1 MQTGADAIL
10 DISRGAFRQLV
21 MELTGSDPGSKDE
34 ITSPVSPG
42 LDLLILLE
50 KSGSIALH
58 SIVFEDRSGLP
69 EGLPNALLE
78 ANYGCGGTAGATLGA
93 IPSRGLVLLSRILDH
108 AGEFPPECL
117 LEDVAR
123 FTETA
128 RFWQER
134 LISGEWRSG
143 GDDGSGWDKSP
154 VSPSPMLRV

>member
-1 MQTGADAIL
+1 
-10 DISRGAFRQLV
+10 
-21 MELTGSDPGSKDE
+21 
-34 ITSPVSPG
+34 
-42 LDLLILLE
+42 
-50 KSGSIALH
+50 LH